1 MARDEKELGAM
12 IEDAVKLC
20 QGTMQLDLRALDDGK
35 AAAFERLL
43 HGRHGVKTIGIVIAT
58 DHWNR
63 SRVR

>member
-1 MARDEKELGAM
+1 M